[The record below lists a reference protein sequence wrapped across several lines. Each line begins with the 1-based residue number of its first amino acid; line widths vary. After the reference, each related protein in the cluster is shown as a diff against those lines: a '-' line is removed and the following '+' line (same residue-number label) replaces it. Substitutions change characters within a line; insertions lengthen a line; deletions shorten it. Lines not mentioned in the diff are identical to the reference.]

1 MPEQKLTQAEQDA
14 IARAEAPS
22 VHRGLQEE
30 LPADLAEKSI
40 RKSETSYDQRRGLV
54 ARAVQTIGRA
64 FRGNN
69 KGSN

>member
-1 MPEQKLTQAEQDA
+1 MPEQNLTEAEQSA
-14 IARAEAPS
+14 LQRAEAPG
-22 VHRGLQEE
+22 VNPGLQEE
-30 LPADLAEKSI
+30 LPADLAEKAV

-54 ARAVQTIGRA
+54 AQAVQTIGRA